1 MLYPPA
7 QWERIMKIQDV
18 FTKAYH
24 KSLTWR
30 EVAEI
35 LKVDERTIR
44 RWKEVVDL
52 GGASEFV
59 LEAGDAGDAITLNWA
74 DWADAK
80 VTLADGKEIWLGD
93 LPLNQARVLWD
104 PVITYVGATGTK

>member
-18 FTKAYH
+18 FTRAYH

-44 RWKEVVDL
+44 RWKEVVELHGYESLLDRR
-52 GGASEFV
+52 SRR
-59 LEAGDAGDAITLNWA
+59 
-74 DWADAK
+74 
-80 VTLADGKEIWLGD
+80 
-93 LPLNQARVLWD
+93 PSR
-104 PVITYVGATGTK
+104 